1 MVLLITGCRS
11 GFGLLTAVTAARAG
25 HKVYA
30 GLRDPN
36 TADALREAA
45 AGLPVTP
52 IALDVVDAEQRQAAV
67 AQILRDEGRLDGLV
81 NNAGIALGG
90 YLEQLEEDELR
101 RVLEVN
107 LISVWAL
114 TRLVL
119 PTMRAQGRGHV
130 INVSSIS
137 GLLALP
143 GLGAYA
149 ASKFALEGMT
159 EALRHELR
167 PFGVQVCL
175 VEPGP
180 YKTDILGR
188 NRTLGRNALDTTS
201 PYAPYTRKAEALFDR
216 IAAQGSGDPQD
227 VADAI
232 VALLHDPSPALRNVL
247 GGSAR
252 VRAMMKRALPFGVLE
267 WAIGRATRPG

>member
-30 GLRDPN
+30 GLRDPS
-36 TADALREAA
+36 TADALRDAA
-45 AGLPVTP
+45 KGLPVTP
-52 IALDVVDAEQRQAAV
+52 IALDVVDPAQREAAV

-119 PTMRAQGRGHV
+119 PTMRAQGRGHIV
-130 INVSSIS
+130 NVSSIS

-159 EALRHELR
+159 EALRHELK

-188 NRTLGRNALDTTS
+188 NRTLARNAQDALS
-201 PYAPYTRKAEALFDR
+201 PYAPYTRRAEALFDR

-232 VALLHDPSPALRNVL
+232 VALLHDPNPALRNVL

-252 VRAMMKRALPFGVLE
+252 VRAMMKRVLPFGVLE
-267 WAIGRATRPG
+267 WAIGRATRPQ

>member
-25 HKVYA
+25 HTVYA

-45 AGLPVTP
+45 KGLPVKP
-52 IALDVVDAEQRQAAV
+52 IALDVVSPEQRQAAV
-67 AQILRDEGRLDGLV
+67 AQILQDEGRLGGLV

-114 TRLVL
+114 TRLAL
-119 PTMRAQGRGHV
+119 PTMRAQGRGHI
-130 INVSSIS
+130 INVSSIA

-149 ASKFALEGMT
+149 ASKFALEGMS
-159 EALRHELR
+159 EALRHEVA

-201 PYAPYTRKAEALFDR
+201 AYAPYTRRAEALFDR

-232 VALLHDPSPALRNVL
+232 VALLHDPSPGLRNVL

-252 VRAMMKRALPFGVLE
+252 VRAMMKRVLPFGVLE
-267 WAIGRATRPG
+267 WAIGRATRPE